1 MRIIFRLLV
10 FALVLISSLA
20 QGQTAQWSQAQSLKG
35 GYGIWRII
43 EHENAFYT
51 IKAKSASSK
60 APFLVEKYNT
70 DMQLLFE
77 KELLLP
83 REDNQITTLEDIKK
97 TPSGFILLFSKFIR
111 ETSTYSFFGRLY
123 NNDMEPEA
131 DVVSLVSV
139 ENARN
144 SYFGAPEIGET
155 PDGKK
160 IVVFFQQ
167 QDKNTTAAFL
177 HFACFNSDL
186 TPQWKKTLETG
197 LKDFKRKYIE
207 LAVDG
212 KTNVFLLSAIES
224 SDRKARKLAGKNL
237 EILSYYPEENIVKE
251 FEIDLG
257 NKWLS
262 SASLRYSPTEMLY
275 VGGFYSNQPDERGIA
290 GTFFL
295 SINPETRQTDASTL
309 KPFDRQLL
317 SEFYSESK
325 LNKEQ
330 QLPSFRFSK
339 FIVKPDGGVYFAAE
353 QYYETVTTYMDYYSY
368 YNAFPTTTVNY
379 YYNDIVVVS
388 VSASGEI
395 EWTKKIAKKQSS
407 TNDKGYYLSFALH
420 YDGVNLYF
428 LYNDNPKNL
437 SEAAIRENR
446 VKYMSNSARAIA
458 AMVTVNPKGEMSKK
472 ALFTGKDSGTILRP
486 KIYLQHTKQSFLL
499 YGQTGK
505 RYKLGKVS
513 L

>member
-1 MRIIFRLLV
+1 MRVFFFLLV
-10 FALVLISSLA
+10 FGMAFPHSLVYSQIV
-20 QGQTAQWSQAQSLKG
+20 QWSQAQSLKG

-43 EHENAFYT
+43 EHEGAFYT

-60 APFLVEKYNT
+60 APFLVEKYNS
-70 DMQLLFE
+70 DMELLFE
-77 KELLLP
+77 RQLNVP
-83 REDNQITTLEDIKK
+83 REDNQLTTLEDIKK
-97 TPSGFILLFSKFIR
+97 TPSGFVLLFSRFVR

-123 NNDMEPEA
+123 NNDMEPDG
-131 DVVSLVSV
+131 DVVSLVSI

-144 SYFGAPEIGET
+144 SYFGAPEIQET
-155 PDGKK
+155 PDGKRV
-160 IVVFFQQ
+160 VVFFQQ
-167 QDKNTTAAFL
+167 QDKNTTAASL
-177 HFACFNSDL
+177 HFSCFNIDL
-186 TPQWKKTLETG
+186 SPVWKKTLEIG
-197 LKDFKRKYIE
+197 LRDFKRKYIE

-212 KTNVFLLSAIES
+212 KTNVFLLSAIEIN
-224 SDRKARKLAGKNL
+224 DKKARKLAGKNL

-262 SASLRYSPTEMLY
+262 SASLRYSPTGMLY

-388 VSASGEI
+388 VSATGEI

-420 YDGVNLYF
+420 YDGNNLYF
-428 LYNDNPKNL
+428 LYNENPKNL
-437 SEAAIRENR
+437 SESAIRENR
-446 VKYMSNSARAIA
+446 VKYMSNSARAVA
-458 AMVTVNPKGEMSKK
+458 AMVIVNPKGETSKK
-472 ALFTGKDSGTILRP
+472 ALFSGKDSGTILRP
-486 KIYLQHTKQSFLL
+486 KIYLQHTQQSFLL

-505 RYKLGKVS
+505 RYKLGKAN